1 MCVVCMVTL
10 CSPQQQ
16 CVPQDLSLEFTYRSA
31 VFRRTG
37 SSPGQMGKCMLDFV
51 FTVDDHGT
59 PQTSSIQGKWIYIYV
74 FINTCLQV
82 IGYGVIDDLLIRH
95 SSVRI
100 LLQKEN
106 GKLEKCRDRFVSQP
120 SDSFSAEDLFL
131 QRAGLSYSGE
141 CFLMLFGE
149 EKSKFSNIVKDNM
162 PHLYNSIVRECPR
175 VKHKPQQG
183 PGHKPG
189 GSVHAAHGSLQQQI
203 TRLVERPGKNRD
215 VEEILL
221 QVAQD
226 PTVAPACSK
235 VKHAPELELI

>member
-74 FINTCLQV
+74 
-82 IGYGVIDDLLIRH
+82 
-95 SSVRI
+95 RI

-162 PHLYNSIVRECPR
+162 PHLYNSIVWECPR